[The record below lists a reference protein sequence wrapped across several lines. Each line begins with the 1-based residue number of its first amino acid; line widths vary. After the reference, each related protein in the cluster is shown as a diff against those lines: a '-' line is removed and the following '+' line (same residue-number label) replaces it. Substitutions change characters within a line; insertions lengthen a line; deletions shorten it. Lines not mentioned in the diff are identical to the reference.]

1 MMLIMCIIQ
10 GIVIIAGCA
19 SIYGAFT
26 QSAVYV
32 FWFVAALFLFIANK
46 RIIKD
51 LNETEL

>member
-1 MMLIMCIIQ
+1 MCVIQ

-19 SIYGAFT
+19 SMYGAFT

-32 FWFVAALFLFIANK
+32 FWFVAALFLYIANK

-51 LNETEL
+51 LEETKL

>member
-10 GIVIIAGCA
+10 DIVIIAGCA

-51 LNETEL
+51 LKETEL

>member
-51 LNETEL
+51 LDETEL

>member
-10 GIVIIAGCA
+10 GLVIIAGCA

-51 LNETEL
+51 LNEKEL